1 MNERPANTFQ
11 RKAFTSSRLA
21 EFVSESRFVDAP
33 EGGR

>member
-1 MNERPANTFQ
+1 MNERPADTFQ
-11 RKAFTSSRLA
+11 RKAISRLA